1 VTEVSVTIERLDA
14 TTYRIALPLLRVQL
28 EEHGIEL
35 TAEEL
40 DRAVQGLVAV
50 EGRGALLIA
59 RDGERVLGVAALSY
73 LWTLEHGGYAAWLDE
88 LYVLPSERG
97 RGTGSVLLSAALET
111 ARAAGAIALDLEVE
125 ASHSRVASLYLRN
138 GFRRLSRQ
146 RFSRPLE
153 PPGR

>member
-1 VTEVSVTIERLDA
+1 VSEVSVTIQRLDA
-14 TTYRIALPLLRVQL
+14 TTYRLALPLLRVQL

-35 TAEEL
+35 TAAEL

-50 EGRGALLIA
+50 EGRGAVLIA

-88 LYVLPSERG
+88 LYVLPAERG
-97 RGTGSVLLSAALET
+97 LGTGSVLLSAALET

-125 ASHSRVASLYLRN
+125 ASHSRVAGLYLRN
-138 GFRRLSRQ
+138 GFKHLSRQ